1 MANSK
6 RLITWFSDFA
16 RENKIWALSIAVPL
30 LGAIPLYIYSMS
42 IGQLPDFSLGD
53 LTGVLIASFLTE
65 MIVGTVMVVYLL
77 FAGFA
82 ARKAVN
88 GFYPDPHIAVS
99 DSSNA
104 PSPVAL
110 DTHRYLI
117 RGNFIVGVTIF
128 GVLSWFGLA
137 TKSFDSWLAPQHPGI
152 ARWAYALSLS
162 SVALLVLVDWRR
174 GWRLL
179 KYTLFASLAG
189 SVAFLTVLA
198 IAYLDGYAVQSPT
211 VQMQPSSTSDSFRDV
226 SVWVSDT
233 SARLLGDWLV
243 VTALTVAIAAASGAP
258 ILARITR
265 ARRSAN
271 RSGGTPRPFF
281 KNDSC
286 KLVAAKIAAS
296 FVFCFCSFMIFLF
309 FGIVVDASPLHTQT
323 VTAFVGG
330 SYLIMLNCGAFAA
343 RDWGQRA
350 WLCVA
355 TFAIVFVIVPLQ
367 SDNATLLPKIVVKS
381 LGFGN
386 VHATDIAFSG
396 LECSTLASY
405 GVYCNAK
412 KDTSIGIT
420 NVNILNRL
428 GSTVLVELQVRK
440 TAEPSKLPKTAQF
453 SQQASGVTTVVEP
466 QVKYRTLALPADA
479 LAKKHIASWY
489 RCNSMLLE
497 QLRAD
502 DPAKADALACVTLSV
517 PKEQVL
523 GNSISGPATYSGDF
537 SKYVSVSSAREAK

>member
-88 GFYPDPHIAVS
+88 GFYPDPRIAVS

-128 GVLSWFGLA
+128 SVLSWFGLA

-179 KYTLFASLAG
+179 KYTLFASMRIRFNMHAQATRTKASKSWPPELRWLRPDWLTARRFSFHG
-189 SVAFLTVLA
+189 S
-198 IAYLDGYAVQSPT
+198 IG
-211 VQMQPSSTSDSFRDV
+211 SSTFRYSNGKLNF
-226 SVWVSDT
+226 SV
-233 SARLLGDWLV
+233 R
-243 VTALTVAIAAASGAP
+243 
-258 ILARITR
+258 
-265 ARRSAN
+265 
-271 RSGGTPRPFF
+271 
-281 KNDSC
+281 
-286 KLVAAKIAAS
+286 
-296 FVFCFCSFMIFLF
+296 
-309 FGIVVDASPLHTQT
+309 
-323 VTAFVGG
+323 
-330 SYLIMLNCGAFAA
+330 
-343 RDWGQRA
+343 
-350 WLCVA
+350 
-355 TFAIVFVIVPLQ
+355 
-367 SDNATLLPKIVVKS
+367 
-381 LGFGN
+381 
-386 VHATDIAFSG
+386 
-396 LECSTLASY
+396 
-405 GVYCNAK
+405 
-412 KDTSIGIT
+412 
-420 NVNILNRL
+420 
-428 GSTVLVELQVRK
+428 
-440 TAEPSKLPKTAQF
+440 
-453 SQQASGVTTVVEP
+453 
-466 QVKYRTLALPADA
+466 
-479 LAKKHIASWY
+479 
-489 RCNSMLLE
+489 
-497 QLRAD
+497 
-502 DPAKADALACVTLSV
+502 
-517 PKEQVL
+517 
-523 GNSISGPATYSGDF
+523 
-537 SKYVSVSSAREAK
+537 